1 MKKLL
6 FTTFLLACGATA
18 MANIDNDHIGPP
30 VIEKATNVTPEAKKI
45 PAARAEKPKEEAKQQ
60 KQAPTAKFCTSVDGS
75 RFGISVY
82 IADLVNKGNLK
93 LTDMLLSK

>member
-18 MANIDNDHIGPP
+18 MANTDNDHIGPP
-30 VIEKATNVTPEAKKI
+30 VIEKAANVTPEAKKV
-45 PAARAEKPKEEAKQQ
+45 PAARAEKPKEETKQQ
-60 KQAPTAKFCTSVDGS
+60 KQTPPTKFCTSVDGS

-82 IADLVNKGNLK
+82 IAELVNTGNIK
-93 LTDMLLSK
+93 LTNLLLSK